1 MEQNNTIQLDRFPLG
16 VQSFEDL
23 RNRNCYYVDK
33 TEYVYRLAMSGT
45 KSYFL
50 ARPRRFGKS
59 LLCNTLRAF
68 FEGKKKLFEG
78 LKIYELEKNWI
89 QYPIIYLDFVSGDY
103 SVGSLT
109 LINKFRVT
117 LIEYENEYGIQF
129 EESFIQDQIEQM
141 DDETKQDTIKQESMI
156 LSFRLEY
163 DLKTVYNK
171 TGHQT
176 VIIVDEY
183 DNPLIQ
189 SVNLDTDKQI
199 YRGVFTVLKSADR
212 YLRFVFLTGV
222 TKFAKTT
229 IFSGNNQP
237 VDITLDPNFS
247 AVCGIT
253 HEELLSYFH
262 NEIQTFAD
270 KEAISFDEM
279 VAELKRW
286 YDCYLFHE
294 RGERVLNPVSLFNAL
309 QKKDFQNYWYGTGT
323 PTILMQR
330 IKNSDFDIKTL
341 KKNVEYT
348 KDELKDYK
356 DDDLDTDLVPL
367 LYYTGYL
374 TIKSYE
380 KAERTYILGFPNYE
394 VEMSFF
400 NSLAREFYGPSDSP
414 NGFKYSKF
422 LADFRSGNI
431 ESVIERL
438 KCLFC
443 TLPYANDK
451 SAKLLERDFQNVIYL
466 VFTILGEYIISEA
479 NFSKGRA
486 DSILINKDY
495 VFIFEF
501 KIDQNAKTALNQINI
516 QNYAGRYKMDNRKIF
531 KIGVSF
537 SSKEK
542 NIVDWIAEEEM

>member
-1 MEQNNTIQLDRFPLG
+1 MVNFPLSI
-16 VQSFEDL
+16 QSFEKL
-23 RNRNCYYVDK
+23 RQDGCVYVDK
-33 TEYVYRLAMSGT
+33 TDYIYSLVTHGCT
-45 KSYFL
+45 YFL

-68 FEGKKKLFEG
+68 FEGKKELFEG
-78 LKIYELEKNWI
+78 LKIYDLEKNWI
-89 QYPIIYLDFVSGDY
+89 KYPIIYLDFVSGDY

-109 LINKFRVT
+109 LINKFRVPI
-117 LIEYENEYGIQF
+117 IEYEKEYGIEF
-129 EESFIQDQIEQM
+129 DESLFQDKIEQM
-141 DDETKQDTIKQESMI
+141 DEETKHDTIQKESMI

-163 DLKTVYNK
+163 DLKTVFNK
-171 TGHQT
+171 TGLQT

-189 SVNLDTDKQI
+189 SVNLDTDKKI

-222 TKFAKTT
+222 TKFAKTS

-237 VDITLDPNFS
+237 EDISLDVNFS
-247 AVCGIT
+247 AVCGFT
-253 HEELLSYFH
+253 HEELKAYFTE
-262 NEIQTFAD
+262 NIKEFAD
-270 KEAISFDEM
+270 YKQIPFTEM
-279 VAELKRW
+279 VARLEKW
-286 YDCYLFHE
+286 YDSYLFHE
-294 RGERVLNPVSLFNAL
+294 GGTKVFNPVSLFNAL
-309 QKKDFQNYWYGTGT
+309 KKKDLKNYWYETGT

-330 IKNSDFDIKTL
+330 IKQSNFDIKRL
-341 KKNVEYT
+341 KCDVEYS
-348 KDELKDYK
+348 KNELEHYK
-356 DDDLDTDLVPL
+356 DDELITDLVPL

-374 TIKSYE
+374 TIKEYHE
-380 KAERTYILGFPNYE
+380 DEDLYILGFPNYE
-394 VEMSFF
+394 VEISFF
-400 NSLAREFYGPSDSP
+400 NSLTREFYGPSESY

-422 LADFRSGNI
+422 LSDFRSGDI

-479 NFSKGRA
+479 HFSKGRA

-495 VFIFEF
+495 VYIFEF
-501 KIDQNAKTALNQINI
+501 KIDQDAQTALNQINV
-516 QNYAGRYKMDNRKIF
+516 QNYAGRFKMDNRKIF

-537 SSKEK
+537 SSEEK
-542 NIVDWIAEEEM
+542 NIVDWMAEEG

>member
-1 MEQNNTIQLDRFPLG
+1 MVNFPLSI
-16 VQSFEDL
+16 QSFEKL
-23 RNRNCYYVDK
+23 RQDGCVYVDK
-33 TEYVYRLAMSGT
+33 TDYIYSLVTHGCT
-45 KSYFL
+45 YFL

-68 FEGKKKLFEG
+68 FEGKKELFEG
-78 LKIYELEKNWI
+78 LKIYDLEKNWI
-89 QYPIIYLDFVSGDY
+89 KYPIIYLDFVSGDY

-109 LINKFRVT
+109 LINKFRVPI
-117 LIEYENEYGIQF
+117 IEYEKEYGIEF
-129 EESFIQDQIEQM
+129 DESLIQDKIEQM
-141 DDETKQDTIKQESMI
+141 DEETKHDTIQKESMI

-163 DLKTVYNK
+163 DLKAVFNK
-171 TGHQT
+171 TGLQT

-189 SVNLDTDKQI
+189 SVNLDTDKKI

-222 TKFAKTT
+222 TKFAKTS

-237 VDITLDPNFS
+237 EDISLDVNFS
-247 AVCGIT
+247 AVCGFT
-253 HEELLSYFH
+253 HEELKAYFTE
-262 NEIQTFAD
+262 NIKEFAD
-270 KEAISFDEM
+270 YKQIPFTEM
-279 VAELKRW
+279 VARLEKW
-286 YDCYLFHE
+286 YDSYLFHE
-294 RGERVLNPVSLFNAL
+294 AGTKVFNPVSLFNAL
-309 QKKDFQNYWYGTGT
+309 KKKDLKNYWYETGT

-330 IKNSDFDIKTL
+330 IKQSNFDIKRL
-341 KKNVEYT
+341 KCDVEYS
-348 KDELKDYK
+348 KNELEHYK
-356 DDDLDTDLVPL
+356 DDELITDLVPL

-374 TIKSYE
+374 TIKEYHE
-380 KAERTYILGFPNYE
+380 DEDLYILGFPNYE
-394 VEMSFF
+394 VEISFF
-400 NSLAREFYGPSDSP
+400 NSLTREFYGPSESY

-422 LADFRSGNI
+422 LSDFRSGDI

-479 NFSKGRA
+479 HFSKGRA

-495 VFIFEF
+495 VYIFEF
-501 KIDQNAKTALNQINI
+501 KIDQDAQTAINQINV
-516 QNYAGRYKMDNRKIF
+516 QNYAGRFKMDNRKIF

-537 SSKEK
+537 SSEEK
-542 NIVDWIAEEEM
+542 NIVDWMAEEG